1 MLASRMTPAS
11 AASHTSLTPV
21 ASLVALASLAAVAA
35 GSGGCLAAGARLQ
48 GGVVADG
55 DRVGVQV
62 GASVVLG
69 LTTGRRGAVVGNVGF
84 ATGNAP
90 KAGLIDLVEY
100 VRIPDSGAPPVIL
113 RTGVG
118 GVINLA
124 GNPGVLGAHAAAVFV
139 VRDRG
144 SSYEG
149 HEKFG
154 GGGWSRSMLGLGVEL
169 RAGATTTR
177 IEGATPDDTTS
188 TARPGGSLLA
198 TLEWLQLGQTSFF

>member
-1 MLASRMTPAS
+1 M
-11 AASHTSLTPV
+11 
-21 ASLVALASLAAVAA
+21 
-35 GSGGCLAAGARLQ
+35 
-48 GGVVADG
+48 
-55 DRVGVQV
+55 
-62 GASVVLG
+62 
-69 LTTGRRGAVVGNVGF
+69 
-84 ATGNAP
+84 
-90 KAGLIDLVEY
+90 
-100 VRIPDSGAPPVIL
+100 
-113 RTGVG
+113 
-118 GVINLA
+118 
-124 GNPGVLGAHAAAVFV
+124 LGAHAAAVFV